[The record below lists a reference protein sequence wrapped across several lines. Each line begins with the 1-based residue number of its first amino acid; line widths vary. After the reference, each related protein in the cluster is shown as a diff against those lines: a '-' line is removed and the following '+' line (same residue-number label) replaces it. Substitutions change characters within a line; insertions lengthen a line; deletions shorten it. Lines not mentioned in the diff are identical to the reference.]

1 MLAFIAQ
8 AQHAERADKLID
20 RGLQARRLQHADLHD
35 TTLAKVSAPSS
46 CCSCRSCDG
55 LRGVPARSVC
65 EGPHGVPA
73 RRLSEGGVL
82 ARSACDGPHGVLA
95 RRLSEGASEDH
106 AASVGL
112 ASKPGRR
119 RLTGGTPEVLTRLRC
134 FTNLLNRGVS
144 GTEGYVEAKG
154 ADGSA
159 LVKIVDLPDRSDVDG
174 ICMTRKSSSSSSC
187 TKRICTPAGRI
198 VPKETPESVSSMST
212 EPLKR
217 VGRKDRPTVLA
228 EAGINVRP
236 AISTDAGQITEL
248 ANTAFMEDG
257 VYKDPEKIDQ
267 FTVEQTLGTIKEG
280 EFADETGATA
290 GGVDVRF
297 LVAEEAATAHMP
309 ASDVKRLA
317 GCVLVVMPLVLP
329 QVLESLKHPPPRSQA
344 MEASFGMLAVSP
356 AFWNSVAGDLLVKAA
371 EEFILQ
377 NGETTFALSYGLK
390 PNGQIL
396 RIAIAVVNI
405 RSDAVA
411 FYSRR
416 GSRPGSGGP

>member
-1 MLAFIAQ
+1 
-8 AQHAERADKLID
+8 
-20 RGLQARRLQHADLHD
+20 
-35 TTLAKVSAPSS
+35 
-46 CCSCRSCDG
+46 
-55 LRGVPARSVC
+55 
-65 EGPHGVPA
+65 
-73 RRLSEGGVL
+73 
-82 ARSACDGPHGVLA
+82 
-95 RRLSEGASEDH
+95 
-106 AASVGL
+106 
-112 ASKPGRR
+112 
-119 RLTGGTPEVLTRLRC
+119 
-134 FTNLLNRGVS
+134 
-144 GTEGYVEAKG
+144 
-154 ADGSA
+154 
-159 LVKIVDLPDRSDVDG
+159 
-174 ICMTRKSSSSSSC
+174 MTRKSSSSSSC

-411 FYSRR
+411 FYSKHGYRSLGDEDQDPAVVAPEFAETVGKDWTNR
-416 GSRPGSGGP
+416 VKLRTLYKDLELGAKTDLAARFATKEVSRHVVFFICVLTGAGSCFAICRLLLLPARAFHPKDWSRS